1 MLVSDEPYDPCDA
14 CAPPYL
20 EGGGRMSNERPLLR
34 EPVSAWTYDPCDA
47 FAPPNVGVGVPETG
61 YFRPLRDRLT
71 DLYIT
76 ISS

>member
-1 MLVSDEPYDPCDA
+1 
-14 CAPPYL
+14 
-20 EGGGRMSNERPLLR
+20 MSNERPLLR